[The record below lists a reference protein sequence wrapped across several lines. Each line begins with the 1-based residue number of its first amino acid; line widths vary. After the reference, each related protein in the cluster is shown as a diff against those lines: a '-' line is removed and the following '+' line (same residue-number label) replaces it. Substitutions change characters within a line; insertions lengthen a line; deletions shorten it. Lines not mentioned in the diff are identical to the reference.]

1 MLNLRDSVSRVANP
15 IGSWL
20 YRRGVTADLVTVFGT
35 TASVAAALLL
45 FPRGQLFWGTVV
57 VTVFVLFDT
66 LDGAVARAA
75 GGGSTVGGVLDSVCD
90 RIADG
95 VLFAALVWWC
105 FGVGANRP
113 LAVAALAC
121 LVSGQVISYVK
132 ARAEAAGLTAEG
144 GIIERPERLIITL
157 LGTGLHGLGVPRALD
172 VALWLLAVLSVITVG
187 QRIAAVYRSA
197 RQHSHDG
204 SGEREGEATG

>member
-1 MLNLRDSVSRVANP
+1 MLNLRASVARVTDP

-20 YRRGVTADLVTVFGT
+20 VRHGVTADAVTVFGT
-35 TASVAAALLL
+35 AVSVAASLWF

-75 GGGSTVGGVLDSVCD
+75 GGGSAFGGVLDSVCD

-95 VLFAALVWWC
+95 ALFAALVWWC
-105 FGVGANRP
+105 FGVGSNR
-113 LAVAALAC
+113 LLGVAALIC

-132 ARAEAAGLTAEG
+132 ARAEAAGLTAVA

-157 LGTGLHGLGVPRALD
+157 VGTGLDGLGVPFAAD
-172 VALWLLAVLSVITVG
+172 VALWLLAALSIVTVG
-187 QRIAAVYRSA
+187 QRMVAVRRSA
-197 RQHSHDG
+197 RDRHEQ
-204 SGEREGEATG
+204 EAAG